1 MFAMISN
8 RFVLSLAGMLFF
20 VSPIAVAAQQQP
32 KPKPK
37 PTGALLTET
46 NPSGTKKSPPPAAP
60 VPTGDVVQKQKAP
73 AANAPQKNGKAPART
88 GTAANNNESK
98 PAWSV
103 KVTKK
108 EPVSLSLSAKNGR
121 LTEIAAEISQ
131 RLKVPVILT
140 GLMQQQN
147 VTQEFEALPLEGALR
162 LLAPQVYIDYEL
174 SSDGSKQPK
183 VIGIYLQ
190 AMNEPPPAEAAV
202 VKGDSQAILIEGN
215 TEDGMDAANGEDE
228 EKQPLHVSV
237 EKNQISV
244 RARKQPLTAVLYEI
258 ASKVDIP
265 FEMKYESTELVDVD
279 FNNYTMEQAVRTL
292 SPNIRLYQRT
302 NLTNYEVRPLRL
314 VLVPP
319 ANNQQTTKM

>member
-1 MFAMISN
+1 MSDMISK
-8 RFVLSLAGMLFF
+8 RLVLSLAGVLLFAPPF
-20 VSPIAVAAQQQP
+20 AAAAQ

-37 PTGALLTET
+37 AITPAQEAS
-46 NPSGTKKSPPPAAP
+46 PSTDAKKTPPPAAP
-60 VPTGDVVQKQKAP
+60 TGDRKQTTPAAAPAVQKTTKSP
-73 AANAPQKNGKAPART
+73 A
-88 GTAANNNESK
+88 GTAATAAAATK
-98 PAWSV
+98 QPWSV
-103 KVTKK
+103 KITKK
-108 EPVSLSLSAKNGR
+108 APVSLTLTSKNGR

-131 RLKVPVILT
+131 RLKTPVILT
-140 GLMQQQN
+140 PLMQQQSIS
-147 VTQEFEALPLEGALR
+147 QEFEALPLEGALR
-162 LLAPQVYIDYEL
+162 LLAPQVYIDYEV
-174 SSDGSKQPK
+174 SSDGSQQPK
-183 VIGIYLQ
+183 IVGIYLQ
-190 AMNEPPPAEAAV
+190 GMNEAPPAESAV

-215 TEDGMDAANGEDE
+215 TEDGMDAENVKDE
-228 EKQPLHVSV
+228 EKQPLHVTV

-319 ANNQQTTKM
+319 GNNQQTTKM

>member
-1 MFAMISN
+1 MISK
-8 RFVLSLAGMLFF
+8 RFVLSLAGTLFF
-20 VSPIAVAAQQQP
+20 ASPVAVNAVQQQP
-32 KPKPK
+32 KPKSV
-37 PTGALLTET
+37 TLTEAS
-46 NPSGTKKSPPPAAP
+46 PSSTKKSPPPAA
-60 VPTGDVVQKQKAP
+60 VPTGDVKQRTP
-73 AANAPQKNGKAPART
+73 AANDASAAQKNAKTPART
-88 GTAANNNESK
+88 AAGTPAANSK
-98 PAWSV
+98 PWSV

-108 EPVSLSLSAKNGR
+108 APVSLSLTAKNGR

-131 RLKVPVILT
+131 RLKAPVILT
-140 GLMQQQN
+140 PLMQQQS
-147 VTQEFEALPLEGALR
+147 VSQEFEALPLEGALR

-174 SSDGSKQPK
+174 SSDGSQQPK

-190 AMNEPPPAEAAV
+190 GMNEPPPAEAAV

-215 TEDGMDAANGEDE
+215 TEDGLDASTAQDE
-228 EKQPLHVSV
+228 EKQPLHVTV

-314 VLVPP
+314 VLMPP

>member
-1 MFAMISN
+1 MSDMISK
-8 RFVLSLAGMLFF
+8 RFALSLAGALLF
-20 VSPIAVAAQQQP
+20 VTPNAVAAQQS
-32 KPKPK
+32 KPKSV
-37 PTGALLTET
+37 TLTET
-46 NPSGTKKSPPPAAP
+46 SPSSVKKSPPPAAA
-60 VPTGDVVQKQKAP
+60 VPTGDVRQTPAQEQKAKAP
-73 AANAPQKNGKAPART
+73 ATRAGAPA
-88 GTAANNNESK
+88 TAATK

-108 EPVSLSLSAKNGR
+108 TPVSLSLTSKNGR
-121 LTEIAAEISQ
+121 LSEIAAEISQ
-131 RLKVPVILT
+131 RLKAPVILT
-140 GLMQQQN
+140 PLMQQQN
-147 VTQEFEALPLEGALR
+147 ITQEFEGMPLEGALR

-174 SSDGSKQPK
+174 SSDGSRQPK

-190 AMNEPPPAEAAV
+190 GMNETPPAEATL
-202 VKGDSQAILIEGN
+202 VKGDSEAILIEGN
-215 TEDGMDAANGEDE
+215 TEDGLDASTAQDE
-228 EKQPLHVSV
+228 EKQPLQVSV

>member
-1 MFAMISN
+1 MSAMILK
-8 RFVLSLAGMLFF
+8 RFVITLAGVVLFA
-20 VSPIAVAAQQQP
+20 SPFAAKAQQP
-32 KPKPK
+32 KPKPTPK
-37 PTGALLTET
+37 TVSPARDTSPPSEAKTPPPAPTGDIKQAA
-46 NPSGTKKSPPPAAP
+46 PPAAP
-60 VPTGDVVQKQKAP
+60 QKTSKAP
-73 AANAPQKNGKAPART
+73 AS
-88 GTAANNNESK
+88 TAAAASNEK
-98 PAWSV
+98 KTWSV
-103 KVTKK
+103 KVSKK
-108 EPVSLSLSAKNGR
+108 APVSLTLSSKNGR

-131 RLKVPVILT
+131 RLKTPVILT
-140 GLMQQQN
+140 PLMQQQN
-147 VTQEFEALPLEGALR
+147 ITQEFEGLPLEGALR

-174 SSDGSKQPK
+174 SSDGSSQPK
-183 VIGIYLQ
+183 VVGIYLQ
-190 AMNEPPPAEAAV
+190 GMNEPSPAESAV

-215 TEDGMDAANGEDE
+215 TEDGLDE
-228 EKQPLHVSV
+228 STAKDEAKQPLHVAV

-265 FEMKYESTELVDVD
+265 FEMKYESNELVDVD

-319 ANNQQTTKM
+319 GNNQQTTKM